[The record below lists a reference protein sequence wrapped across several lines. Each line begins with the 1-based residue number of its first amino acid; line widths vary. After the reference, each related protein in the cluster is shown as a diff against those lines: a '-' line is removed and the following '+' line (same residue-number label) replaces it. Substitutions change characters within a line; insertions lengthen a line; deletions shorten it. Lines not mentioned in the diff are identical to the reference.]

1 MESAGYATLS
11 RQTGLMREMRVVA
24 NNIANAATTGYR
36 SEGLIFS
43 EFVQSSQGQESLS
56 MARANIFNT
65 SMEQGQLTQT
75 GGTFDFAI
83 EGDAYFMI
91 ETPQGER
98 LTRSGAFSPNA
109 EGDLVTMDGHRVLDA
124 GRAPVFVPGTAGSI
138 QVGANGTITADGN
151 AVGQIG
157 LFQPDEDTILM
168 REDGV
173 MFRAE
178 GEIVDAEGAKM
189 VQGYLEGSNVNAI
202 TQVTRMIE
210 IQRAYEMGQS
220 FLETEDQRIRNAI
233 KNLIKS

>member
-1 MESAGYATLS
+1 METAGYATLS

-24 NNIANAATTGYR
+24 NNIANSATTGYR

-43 EFVQSSQGQESLS
+43 EFVQSSPGQQSLS

-75 GGTFDFAI
+75 AGTFDFAI
-83 EGDAYFMI
+83 EGDAYFMV
-91 ETPQGER
+91 ETPMGER

-124 GRAPVFVPGTAGSI
+124 GRAPVFIPGTAESI
-138 QVGANGTITADGN
+138 DVGADGTITADGN
-151 AVGQIG
+151 TVGQIG
-157 LFQPDEDTILM
+157 LFQPDEEAILL

-233 KNLIKS
+233 EKLIK